1 MRNSTA
7 PADEP
12 DDDEIFERARRPP
25 PTRTRFEG
33 GRFRQVNG
41 SAMRRPAPAD
51 EEEEEEDED
60 VEDKVFERVRPPTR
74 RARFEE
80 DLMSNL
86 PNDEPIGRVSN
97 II

>member
-1 MRNSTA
+1 
-7 PADEP
+7 
-12 DDDEIFERARRPP
+12 
-25 PTRTRFEG
+25 
-33 GRFRQVNG
+33 
-41 SAMRRPAPAD
+41 MRRPAPAD